1 MKNKIICIT
10 LILSTLFSFKC
21 FAAGDPIVS
30 YTKTSEGQ
38 DTYVVDGKVFADF
51 HEATLESFEKM
62 VVEKTYLEIFA
73 GRAEESCKIAIR
85 RGKEATAKKI
95 LADFTDDLFDKI
107 SNEVDDEAAEYKT
120 TPSTRYS
127 DGNGGTYSVGSG
139 AKANIY
145 YHVRYKDDEGKWR
158 YYTTI
163 ISVGS
168 YIVLIESDLLDDE
181 IRLPIKDGA
190 SIADW
195 IVEHGKNDF
204 TGFETRVFDAD
215 NPEIRG
221 KIKDYTPAGSV
232 SFDFIVPD
240 DWTNG
245 ITREVADKGTK
256 AECVLTAYTKS
267 SEVGFALKVTGNLG
281 EVTFF
286 KKTYSNNFA
295 KSIPFSNCFPGTFGN
310 TCRVENETIVD
321 YIAGIW
327 QYGSYAVELY
337 IDADKLNKVT
347 LNSIPCTNLSYTP
360 VKTAEKTEE
369 DKNNDKEKQDDKDKQ
384 KETEKQDDKDK
395 QQETEK
401 PKDETDKDIVK
412 EPSETKEDNKND
424 VPAEENKT
432 ASKPKFTDV
441 PQEHWAYAEVTELA
455 DEGVILGYGDG
466 KFGAD
471 DSVTYEQLSLLLKRL
486 FNYDETNTQPTAA
499 KREDIIT
506 ALVKALG
513 ADVSSV
519 DENVINQK
527 FSDGETIKDDNRK
540 YIAYAVNSKLAV
552 GYGGKLYTDSNVT
565 RAETAVLLSRAV
577 ELNK

>member
-21 FAAGDPIVS
+21 FAVGDPIVS

-62 VVEKTYLEIFA
+62 NAEKSYVIIYA
-73 GRAEESCKIAIR
+73 GQNEESCRIEQR
-85 RGKEATAKKI
+85 RGGASAKKTFI
-95 LADFTDDLFDKI
+95 EFTDDLFDKI
-107 SNEVDDEAAEYKT
+107 SNEVDTETDEYNYI
-120 TPSTRYS
+120 PSTYYEDGKNSYS
-127 DGNGGTYSVGSG
+127 IGNGANAACEYHIHYINDDGEWMANRTYINVDSDV
-139 AKANIY
+139 
-145 YHVRYKDDEGKWR
+145 V
-158 YYTTI
+158 TI
-163 ISVGS
+163 D
-168 YIVLIESDLLDDE
+168 SDLLDDE
-181 IRLPIKDGA
+181 IKLPVKDGA

-195 IVEHGKNDF
+195 IVEHGKNGF
-204 TGFETRVFDAD
+204 TGFKTRIYDSD

-286 KKTYSNNFA
+286 DESSGNAF
-295 KSIPFSNCFPGTFGN
+295 SDPIPFLNCFPESIGT
-310 TCRVENETIVD
+310 TSRLENGTIVD
-321 YIAGIW
+321 YIAGKW
-327 QYGSYAVELY
+327 QYGSYFVNLY

-347 LNSIPCTNLSYTP
+347 INSIPCTNLSYTP

-369 DKNNDKEKQDDKDKQ
+369 DKNNDK
-384 KETEKQDDKDK
+384 EKQDDKDK

-424 VPAEENKT
+424 VSTEENKT
-432 ASKPKFTDV
+432 ESKPKFTDV
-441 PQEHWAYAEVTELA
+441 PQEHWAYKEVTELA
-455 DEGVILGYGDG
+455 DDGVILGYGDG

-486 FNYDETNTQPTAA
+486 FDYDETNTEPISA

-513 ADVSSV
+513 ADVSTV